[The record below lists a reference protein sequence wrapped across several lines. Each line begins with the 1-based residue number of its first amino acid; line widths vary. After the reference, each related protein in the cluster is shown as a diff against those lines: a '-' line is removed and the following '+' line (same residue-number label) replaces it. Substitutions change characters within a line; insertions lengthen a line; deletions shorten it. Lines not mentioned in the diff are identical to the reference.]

1 MNESRRQRIRR
12 GGRIRFI
19 LLYGVCG
26 WGLLFGLAFA
36 IFLVLPA
43 FLLMRWLGPPM
54 GPWDAWLCFGI
65 PMLLSAIGGFKWG
78 SGMWEVF
85 GEQPPDSQ
93 LPHSSS

>member
-1 MNESRRQRIRR
+1 
-12 GGRIRFI
+12 
-19 LLYGVCG
+19 
-26 WGLLFGLAFA
+26 
-36 IFLVLPA
+36 
-43 FLLMRWLGPPM
+43 M